1 MSISKERNCLAKMN
15 VSRFWFVEVRD
26 GAASFLFLPV
36 CVCFFLGLRAMIPF
50 CPWQGRLWCRLP
62 TIRALGLCSSG
73 RLRRTLLLGA
83 SGAVAEELPPA
94 LEQCLGYSYL
104 LGSSQW
110 GGGKKHIK
118 TPWDFCCFF
127 VPQED
132 VFFWKF
138 ILNIIYKD
146 AGIFLKT
153 CTLGSK

>member
-1 MSISKERNCLAKMN
+1 M
-15 VSRFWFVEVRD
+15 

-36 CVCFFLGLRAMIPF
+36 CVFFSGLRAMIPF

-104 LGSSQW
+104 LGSSQ
-110 GGGKKHIK
+110 
-118 TPWDFCCFF
+118 
-127 VPQED
+127 
-132 VFFWKF
+132 
-138 ILNIIYKD
+138 
-146 AGIFLKT
+146 
-153 CTLGSK
+153 

>member
-1 MSISKERNCLAKMN
+1 MSISKSKKLSCKDEF
-15 VSRFWFVEVRD
+15 SRFRFVEVHD
-26 GAASFLFLPV
+26 GCSIFFVFA
-36 CVCFFLGLRAMIPF
+36 CVCFIWDCGAMIPF
-50 CPWQGRLWCRLP
+50 CPWQGRLRCRLS

-83 SGAVAEELPPA
+83 SGAAAEELFTA

-127 VPQED
+127 VQQED
-132 VFFWKF
+132 GFFETSFWIWYIYIYMQVFF
-138 ILNIIYKD
+138 
-146 AGIFLKT
+146 
-153 CTLGSK
+153 